1 MAAAHDSPL
10 ADLGTNLSS
19 TRTGM
24 AFQRTRLAA
33 DRTLMAVIRTSL
45 SLISFG
51 FTIYKLLDSLQAT
64 QVGGAALN
72 DHAARNFGI
81 TLCAIGVVA
90 LLAGIVYHVWF
101 MRDLRN
107 KRNAM
112 DAAGTLATDDGF
124 PTHATLVVAVMV
136 LLVGIFAIV
145 SIAFKVGPFI

>member
-1 MAAAHDSPL
+1 MAAARDGSPL
-10 ADLGTNLSS
+10 ADLGTSLASE
-19 TRTGM
+19 RTGL
-24 AFQRTRLAA
+24 ALQRTRLAA

-64 QVGGAALN
+64 QVGEALR
-72 DHAARNFGI
+72 DHAARNFGV

-101 MRDLRN
+101 MRDLRT

-112 DAAGTLATDDGF
+112 DAAGTLATGDGF